1 MGPTYQISWG
11 RPKGR
16 GGEREKKGT
25 KMKIK
30 KFIGTNFTGCTHLYK
45 LL

>member
-16 GGEREKKGT
+16 GGERKKR
-25 KMKIK
+25 
-30 KFIGTNFTGCTHLYK
+30 N
-45 LL
+45 